1 MAQKSYLFLKD
12 KVSTGLYDLDIILEG
27 GYQKGSSIAVI
38 GPPGFE
44 KSLLGMHLM
53 SSQSAL
59 NNYVA
64 IDFSPEDIERKATD
78 YGVPLGVS
86 KYIDMYSV
94 QAAVEPNRN
103 RDIVIDGVTAL
114 NDLSLEISRLLNARE
129 QGKATNFFFHSFSSM
144 LLANQFDSL
153 FKFYQV
159 VSGRIKSADGI
170 MMMLFEEGLHDKT
183 QLNTFLRAIDA
194 TVELKQISKGKWEMT
209 MTTLDT
215 PVYFR
220 LSTEGIEIL

>member
-12 KVSTGLYDLDIILEG
+12 KVSTGIYDLDIILEG

-38 GPPGFE
+38 GPPGIE

-53 SSQSAL
+53 SSQNAV

-64 IDFSPEDIERKATD
+64 IDFSPDDIERKAED
-78 YGVPLGVS
+78 YGLMPNVS

-114 NDLSLEISRLLNARE
+114 NDLSLEISRILN
-129 QGKATNFFFHSFSSM
+129 GKDMASPMNFYFHSFSSM

-159 VSGRIKSADGI
+159 VSGRIKSANGT
-170 MMMLFEEGLHDKT
+170 MMMLFEEGLHEKT
-183 QLNTFLRAIDA
+183 QLNTFLRSVDA
-194 TVELKQISKGKWEMT
+194 TVEIKQVSKGKWEMSIST
-209 MTTLDT
+209 IDT

-220 LSTEGIEIL
+220 ISTEGMEIL